1 MVTTI
6 PHPASA
12 RTRWLRRGLLLLAAL
27 VVLIVAFFAWRPGSA
42 LTAIATAELRLS
54 GIDSYYVQLGPYRIH
69 CFVGGTGEPLVL
81 VHGLGSRAL
90 DFAPLMVALVREH
103 RVFALDLLGYGSSD
117 HPDVNYSVMLETG
130 ILRQFLESQGLT
142 SFDLA
147 GWSMGG
153 WISLNFA
160 SQYPDRVRRLILLD
174 SAGMKFTPS
183 FDLRLLSPHTI
194 AEMHGLEKVMT
205 PYPERTPAFI
215 TRDFLHRLRS
225 EDWVI
230 QRTVANMITMRE
242 VMDGKLASVT
252 MPVLIVWGK
261 QDIMTPPS
269 IAEEMRREMPQSVLA
284 VLDGCGHLAPIEC
297 RDRVLAEVERFLAAN
312 PPLPA
317 GMHEVVA
324 R

>member
-6 PHPASA
+6 PQPASA

-27 VVLIVAFFAWRPGSA
+27 VVLVVAFFVWRPGSV
-42 LTAIATAELRLS
+42 LTAIATAEMRLS

-117 HPDVNYSVMLETG
+117 HPDVNYSVTLETG

-230 QRTVANMITMRE
+230 QRTVTSMITMRE